1 MIIKHIIYWKNRE
14 EGAFTPAIWHSAP
27 RDCINICPNGWKLS
41 PVTTTCI
48 YCSSNYT
55 PVALLHNSVIA
66 MQFFPLQSCFFIH
79 KQNVI
84 RLGVTEDHA
93 TSSEHRKVPRYQS
106 KRKTLAMSCLEPG
119 PASGARRWLRR
130 QAELRQAEKRR
141 LQAKSWLA
149 PSVFPAKNALSLF
162 IQEFRTYWETVDTVG
177 ANVLICGYF
186 NLWIEASLDYHVN

>member
-106 KRKTLAMSCLEPG
+106 KRKTLALSQDQQAG
-119 PASGARRWLRR
+119 PRDDWTSKRNYGKRKKTLASQKSGL
-130 QAELRQAEKRR
+130 
-141 LQAKSWLA
+141 LQACSPQKMPL
-149 PSVFPAKNALSLF
+149 FPTS
-162 IQEFRTYWETVDTVG
+162 
-177 ANVLICGYF
+177 
-186 NLWIEASLDYHVN
+186 

>member
-1 MIIKHIIYWKNRE
+1 MDIIIKPVIYWKNCE
-14 EGAFTPAIWHSAP
+14 EGASTPAIWHSVP
-27 RDCINICPNGWKLS
+27 RDGINICPNAWKLS

-106 KRKTLAMSCLEPG
+106 KRKTLALSYLEPG
-119 PASGARRWLRR
+119 PASGSRRWLNQ
-130 QAELRQAEKRR
+130 QAKLRQAKKDACKPKTGL
-141 LQAKSWLA
+141 LQACS
-149 PSVFPAKNALSLF
+149 P
-162 IQEFRTYWETVDTVG
+162 
-177 ANVLICGYF
+177 
-186 NLWIEASLDYHVN
+186 